1 MQLYSQLV
9 HLTEIEGILE
19 ASLEIDIWIYIKFKT
34 IGNTVNLSILPR
46 QWS

>member
-34 IGNTVNLSILPR
+34 NTVNLSILPR